1 MLFCSKYLC
10 LSALALFLMG
20 GFYAI
25 AAIEYERFALVTNAQ
40 TVAEREQEAAWLI
53 DLGKEQY
60 ERSQFAEALQS
71 YERALAIY
79 QGIDDKTQ
87 VGNALNYL
95 ATVYVDLGEYTR
107 AQQLY
112 EQSLRIFQQL
122 NSQLGIGN
130 SFKGLGLVYR
140 SVGEYAMAQHYYEQ
154 ALVIFREIGEKKAEG
169 TTLTGLGNLFLALGQ
184 YTHAQQ
190 YYEESFRVH
199 QKVGNPRGEGYALNN
214 LGVVYENL
222 QEYERAQSFYKNA
235 LLIFQEIGDRAG
247 ESIILN
253 NLGAL
258 SNNIQKYL
266 EAEYYYKHSLAIAQ
280 EIGDRAGQ
288 GIALNNLG
296 LIYQKLKNYEMA
308 QQVYEDSLII
318 FQQIRY
324 KIGAI
329 NALHNLGLLCDKLQ
343 KYKQAERYLY
353 ESMELIESLR
363 PSLTDEQKISLAEK
377 HIKTYELLQKVL
389 VAQNQTDTAL
399 EIAERGRARAFVELL
414 AQKLT
419 NTQDRDF
426 TVTPANLV
434 QIKKIAAQQNATIVQ
449 YSRIYD
455 EFLIDGSNQEHESE
469 LYIWVIKP
477 TGEIAFRRSDLKL
490 LWSEENSFLAKL
502 IAEARCFDNY
512 LCRRHLTVAQ
522 TRNGAME
529 VTSDGNADFN
539 REAAQ
544 QQAIRIPQ
552 PQQREWQQLH
562 QLLIEPIADLLP
574 TDPKKRVI
582 FVPHTSLFL
591 VPFPA
596 LSDANGTYLIEKH
609 TILTTPSIQV
619 LDLTRQ
625 QKLKRPG
632 TDSNLLIVGNPT
644 MPSMGEPPQKLSPLP
659 GAEREAQ
666 DIAQLLNTTAL
677 VGSQATKSAVVEK
690 MPSSRIIHLAT
701 HGSFDPNRGIG
712 SWLALTPTDSDD
724 GFLTAEE
731 IFELELNAE
740 LVVLSACDTGRGR
753 ITGDG
758 VIGLSRSFISAGVP
772 SVLVSLWKVDDAA
785 TAYLMREF
793 YENWL
798 DGSDKAQALRQAML
812 TTMQQYPAPENWA
825 AFTLIGEAE

>member
-1 MLFCSKYLC
+1 
-10 LSALALFLMG
+10 MG
-20 GFYAI
+20 GFYAV
-25 AAIEYERFALVTNAQ
+25 ATIEYERFILVTNAQ
-40 TVAEREQEAAWLI
+40 TVAEREQEAARLI

-60 ERSQFAEALQS
+60 ERSHFAEALQS
-71 YERALAIY
+71 YEQALVIY
-79 QGIDDKTQ
+79 QAIDDTTQ

-95 ATVYVDLGEYTR
+95 ATVYVDVGEYTR
-107 AQQLY
+107 AQELY
-112 EQSLRIFQQL
+112 ERSLKIFQQL
-122 NSQLGIGN
+122 NSPLGIGN

-140 SVGEYAMAQHYYEQ
+140 SLGEYALAQQYYER
-154 ALVIFREIGEKKAEG
+154 ALIIFREIGEKKVEG

-190 YYEESFRVH
+190 YYEESLRVH
-199 QKVGNPRGEGYALNN
+199 QEIDSPRGEGYALNN
-214 LGVVYENL
+214 LGVVYDNL
-222 QEYERAQSFYKNA
+222 QQYERAQNFYKNS
-235 LLIFQEIGDRAG
+235 LFIFQEIGDRAG
-247 ESIILN
+247 QSITLN

-258 SNNIQKYL
+258 YNNIQEYL
-266 EAEYYYKHSLAIAQ
+266 EAQYYYKRSLAIAQ

-308 QQVYEDSLII
+308 QQIYEESLLI

-329 NALHNLGLLCDKLQ
+329 NALHNLGLLFDKLQ
-343 KYKQAERYLY
+343 NYRQAERYLY
-353 ESMELIESLR
+353 ESMQLIESLR
-363 PSLTDEQKISLAEK
+363 PSLTDEQKISLGEK

-389 VAQNQTDTAL
+389 VAQNHHEAAL
-399 EIAERGRARAFVELL
+399 EIAERGRARAFLELL
-414 AQKLT
+414 AQQVT
-419 NTQDRDF
+419 TTQDREF
-426 TVTPANLV
+426 TVTPANLA
-434 QIKKIAAQQNATIVQ
+434 QIKQIAAQQNATIVQ

-455 EFLIDGSNQEHESE
+455 EFIIDGSNKWHESDI
-469 LYIWVIKP
+469 YIWVIKP
-477 TGEIAFRRSDLKL
+477 SGEITFRQSDLKH
-490 LWSEENSFLAKL
+490 LWRTENTSLSKL
-502 IAEARCFDNY
+502 IAETRCFDNY

-522 TRNGAME
+522 TRNGATE
-529 VTSDGNADFN
+529 VTSNSNVDFN

-552 PQQREWQQLH
+552 PQQREWHKLH

-574 TDPKKRVI
+574 TNPTERVI
-582 FVPHTSLFL
+582 FVPHASLFL

-596 LSDANGTYLIEKH
+596 LPDANGTYLIEKH

-625 QKLKRPG
+625 QKLNRPG
-632 TDSNLLIVGNPT
+632 NDGNLLIVGNPA
-644 MPSMGEPPQKLSPLP
+644 MPSMGQPPQQLSPLP
-659 GAEREAQ
+659 GAEKEAQ
-666 DIAQLLNTTAL
+666 DIAQLLNVTPL
-677 VGSQATKSAVVEK
+677 IGSQATKAAVVEK
-690 MPSSRIIHLAT
+690 MLSSRIIHLAT

-712 SWLALTPTDSDD
+712 SWLALTPTNSDD